1 MTLTTYCAAGLLP
14 LSALFQEHLL
24 EQTKTPLPLS
34 SYAQIAGHNWF
45 ASSHHLGAYLLF
57 EDQGLETQEQD
68 PNSKLTSGVHEDCL
82 MVETQGKQ
90 WEGGRKNGKD
100 PPRTEHEE
108 PEGPGAFLVVWQCVS
123 AEACILEYLGIWLQ
137 YAGWSLTMAPK
148 RHLFW
153 NNGGDSGSSEFFLG
167 T

>member
-1 MTLTTYCAAGLLP
+1 MTLTTYCAAGPLP

-24 EQTKTPLPLS
+24 EQIETPLPLFS
-34 SYAQIAGHNWF
+34 CAQIVGHNCF
-45 ASSHHLGAYLLF
+45 ASSHHRGAYLLF
-57 EDQGLETQEQD
+57 EDQGLETQELD

-82 MVETQGKQ
+82 MVETQG
-90 WEGGRKNGKD
+90 GRMNGKD

-123 AEACILEYLGIWLQ
+123 VEACTLEYSGIWPQ
-137 YAGWSLTMAPK
+137 YAGWSLTMVPK

-153 NNGGDSGSSEFFLG
+153 KDGGDSGSSESFLCA
-167 T
+167 

>member
-1 MTLTTYCAAGLLP
+1 M
-14 LSALFQEHLL
+14 
-24 EQTKTPLPLS
+24 
-34 SYAQIAGHNWF
+34 GHNWF
-45 ASSHHLGAYLLF
+45 ASSHHLGAYLLV

-82 MVETQGKQ
+82 MVETQDKQ
-90 WEGGRKNGKD
+90 QEGRRKNGKD

-108 PEGPGAFLVVWQCVS
+108 PEGHGAFLVVWQCVL
-123 AEACILEYLGIWLQ
+123 AEACTLEYSGILPQ
-137 YAGWSLTMAPK
+137 YAGWSLTMAPM

-153 NNGGDSGSSEFFLG
+153 NDVGDSGSSESFLC